1 MITQSLVQNIKASK
15 KNAKVRMN
23 TKDGW
28 NLDPIEPLWEH
39 RYLDYQLTMPRSRR
53 DYEKKTQW

>member
-39 RYLDYQLTMPRSRR
+39 RYLD
-53 DYEKKTQW
+53 